1 MVIRIVSIIEIIDRR
16 EDFTRYKFPPLD
28 GATYSRC
35 NSPSSRISHRIIF
48 IMKRIRNLD
57 LNKVEAEVETEAD
70 GDKIKSRTE
79 QVAGKLRAVQEELS
93 SLMEQLEST
102 RDSSRKT

>member
-1 MVIRIVSIIEIIDRR
+1 
-16 EDFTRYKFPPLD
+16 
-28 GATYSRC
+28 
-35 NSPSSRISHRIIF
+35 
-48 IMKRIRNLD
+48 MKRIRNLD
-57 LNKVEAEVETEAD
+57 LNKVEAEVETETD